1 MVNKKCE
8 QNFDQETLLET
19 GDLEDKEDGS
29 ILESYENILW
39 LEIDGSSSQFRTVVG
54 VVDIDGKLA

>member
-1 MVNKKCE
+1 MQKY
-8 QNFDQETLLET
+8 FDQETLLER

-54 VVDIDGKLA
+54 IGMGVVGTGGKLA